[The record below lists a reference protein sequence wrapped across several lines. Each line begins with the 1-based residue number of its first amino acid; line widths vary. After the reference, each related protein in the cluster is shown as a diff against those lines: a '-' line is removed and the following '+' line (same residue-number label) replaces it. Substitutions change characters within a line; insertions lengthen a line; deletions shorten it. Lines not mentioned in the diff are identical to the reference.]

1 MTVPYE
7 SARGRRVDRRRFLLG
22 LAGISAAAAASGCT
36 NGLGETSADGRLS
49 LLTYDDVEEAAAFR
63 EQLSRFQEEIGVVP
77 VLDTVS
83 GSGAAEFP
91 DKLRTRI
98 LGGQAPDIWRIW
110 GGHIGEPFVEAG
122 LTRPLEEIYE
132 EYSWPDLL
140 DESGIEGMTFQGQIH
155 GVPTHV
161 ASLGAWCNRQ
171 VFEEAGASLPETYAE
186 LEEANELILESGV
199 TPAGMAGMY
208 GWHLMRLFE
217 YLLEVTA
224 GPELHDA
231 LLIGEESWEHAAV
244 VEAFD
249 LFHAWEARGWITR
262 GALGVAPDDAEQS
275 IAQGG
280 SAYTISGQWMENT
293 VVIASGQPHEN
304 FSTFLLPTDHS
315 DNRHSGFVEGMMISA
330 HSGNVDEAADL
341 LDFIVQPDVQRA
353 LGNTQS
359 VTQGAEPDEDDYPL
373 SAQWVDIRENSG
385 IYTIQDQAFPPAVSD
400 GYYAVQ
406 SAVIQGDLD
415 SQEAARDMQQI
426 ISEWRGAQ

>member
-1 MTVPYE
+1 M
-7 SARGRRVDRRRFLLG
+7 GRRRFLLG
-22 LAGISAAAAASGCT
+22 FGGASAAVAISGCAT
-36 NGLGETSADGRLS
+36 GLEQTSAEGRLS
-49 LLTYDDVEEAAAFR
+49 LLTYDDVEEAAALR
-63 EQLSRFQEEIGVVP
+63 EQLTLFQEEKGVVP

-110 GGHIGEPFVEAG
+110 GGQIGEPFVEAG
-122 LTRPLEEIYE
+122 LTRALEEIYDQHGWTE
-132 EYSWPDLL
+132 LL
-140 DESGIEGMTFQGQIH
+140 DESGIDGMTFQGALH

-171 VFEEAGASLPETYAE
+171 VFEEAGAPFPETYAE

-199 TPAGMAGMY
+199 TPAGMGGMY

-224 GPELHDA
+224 GPDLHDA
-231 LLIGEESWEHAAV
+231 LLTGDESWEHAAV

-262 GALGVAPDDAEQS
+262 GALGVTPDDAEQS
-275 IAQGG
+275 IAQGA

-304 FSTFLLPTDHS
+304 FDTFLLPTDHT
-315 DNRHSGFVEGMMISA
+315 DNRHSGFVEGMMVSA
-330 HSGNVDEAADL
+330 HSGNLDEATEL
-341 LDFIVQPDVQRA
+341 LDFIVQPEVQRA

-359 VTQGAEPDEDDYPL
+359 VTHGAEPSEDDYPL
-373 SAQWVDIRENSG
+373 SAQWVDIREDSG

-406 SAVIQGDLD
+406 SGVIQGDLS
-415 SQEAARDMQQI
+415 SQEAAREMQQI
-426 ISEWRGAQ
+426 ISEWQGAQ